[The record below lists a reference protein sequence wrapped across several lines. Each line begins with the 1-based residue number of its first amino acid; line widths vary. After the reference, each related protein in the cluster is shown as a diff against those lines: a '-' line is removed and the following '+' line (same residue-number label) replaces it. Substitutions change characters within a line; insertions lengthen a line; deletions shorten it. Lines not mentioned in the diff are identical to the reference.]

1 MVTATGYVYP
11 WDFVGD
17 PAAAGRARE
26 AGVETVAVAANYHST
41 RAATPLHPRHRLV
54 DAEHA
59 ACYLPVRPTAWQGM
73 RLVPRVPGWTTP
85 DSFAVARKALAAAG
99 LRVAAWTVLTHNS
112 VLGRDH
118 PDLVRRNAFDEPYT
132 YALCPQAPQV
142 ADYCATLVHEIALLG
157 EADGLILE
165 AAGPLGVDHGGHHDK
180 TEFAQWAPAQRELL
194 SLCFCASCRRVQ
206 RAAGL
211 DPEHVAAQV
220 RAALGPASQPPKS
233 PEDALGAQTAAVL
246 RGCADA
252 SASALHTR
260 LVAAA
265 RSAAP
270 GIRIT
275 VHGSASPWA
284 TGAFAPL
291 GPTVA
296 GGIDAVVANCWAAE
310 PGYGPKRGAGPGGG
324 PVAALRNLAPSATA
338 VGGYFRP
345 ETLPAD
351 EEGLGALAARH
362 VAAGLGEAHLY
373 HLGLV
378 PRAGLD
384 RLRDLV
390 AALRSA

>member
-1 MVTATGYVYP
+1 MVTATGYAYP
-11 WDFVGD
+11 WDFADD
-17 PAAAGRARE
+17 PAAVDRARE
-26 AGVETVAVAANYHST
+26 VGVERVAVAANYHST
-41 RAATPLHPRHRLV
+41 RAATPLHPRRRLV
-54 DAEHA
+54 DAAHA
-59 ACYLPVRPTAWQGM
+59 ACYLPIRPAAWQGM
-73 RLVPRVPGWTTP
+73 RLVPRASRWTVPG
-85 DSFAVARKALAAAG
+85 SFAAARKALAGAG
-99 LRVAAWTVLTHNS
+99 LRVDAWTVLTHNS
-112 VLGRDH
+112 ALGREH

-142 ADYCATLVHEIALLG
+142 ADYCATLVHEVAVLG

-180 TEFAQWAPAQRELL
+180 TEFAQWTPVQRQLL
-194 SLCFCASCRRVQ
+194 SLCFCASCRRAQ

-211 DPEHVAAQV
+211 DPERIADRV
-220 RAALGPASQPPKS
+220 RAAVGPAHPPKTL
-233 PEDALGAQTAAVL
+233 EDALGPQTVAVL

-260 LVAAA
+260 LVATA
-265 RSAAP
+265 RTAAP

-291 GPTVA
+291 GQAVTDGV
-296 GGIDAVVANCWAAE
+296 DAVVANCWAAE
-310 PGYGPKRGAGPGGG
+310 PGGG
-324 PVAALRNLAPSATA
+324 PVAALRDLAPRSTA

-351 EEGLGALAARH
+351 EADLTALAAHH

-390 AALRSA
+390 TALRSA

>member
-1 MVTATGYVYP
+1 MVTATGYAYP
-11 WDFVGD
+11 WDLAGD

-26 AGVETVAVAANYHST
+26 LGVDTVAVAANYHST

-59 ACYLPVRPTAWQGM
+59 ACYVPIRPAAWQGM
-73 RLVPRVPGWTTP
+73 RLVPRAPGWTVP
-85 DSFAVARKALAAAG
+85 DSFALARKALVTAG

-112 VLGRDH
+112 LLGRDN
-118 PDLVRRNAFDEPYT
+118 PDLVRRNAFDEPYH

-142 ADYCATLVHEIALLG
+142 ADYCVTLVHEVALTG

-180 TEFAQWAPAQRELL
+180 TEFAQWTPVQRELL
-194 SLCFCASCRRVQ
+194 SVCFCASCRRVQ

-211 DPEHVAAQV
+211 DPERAAAQV
-220 RAALGPASQPPKS
+220 RAAVGPARPPKS
-233 PEDALGAQTAAVL
+233 PEDALGAQAAAVL
-246 RGCADA
+246 RECADA

-265 RSAAP
+265 RTAAP

-291 GPTVA
+291 GPRVTE
-296 GGIDAVVANCWAAE
+296 GIDAVVANCWAAGSE
-310 PGYGPKRGAGPGGG
+310 PGAGPGAG
-324 PVAALRNLAPSATA
+324 PLAALRDLAPPATA

-351 EEGLGALAARH
+351 GDGLGVTASRH

-390 AALRSA
+390 TALRSA

>member
-1 MVTATGYVYP
+1 MVTATGYAYP
-11 WDFVGD
+11 WDFVDD
-17 PAAAGRARE
+17 PAAADRARE
-26 AGVETVAVAANYHST
+26 AGVTTVAVAANYHRT

-59 ACYLPVRPTAWQGM
+59 ACYLPIRPAAWQGM
-73 RLVPRVPGWTTP
+73 RLVPRVPGWTVP
-85 DSFAVARKALAAAG
+85 DSFAVARKAIVAAG

-112 VLGRDH
+112 VLGHDH
-118 PDLVRRNAFDEPYT
+118 PDLVRRNAFDEPYK

-142 ADYCATLVHEIALLG
+142 ADYCATLVHEVALLG

-180 TEFAQWAPAQRELL
+180 TEFAQWTPVQRELL

-206 RAAGL
+206 RAGGL
-211 DPEHVAAQV
+211 DPERVAAQV
-220 RAALGPASQPPKS
+220 RAALGPAQPPKS
-233 PEDALGAQTAAVL
+233 PDDALGAQTASVL

-252 SASALHTR
+252 NASALHTL

-265 RSAAP
+265 RTAAP

-275 VHGSASPWA
+275 VHGSASAWA

-291 GPTVA
+291 GPTVTE
-296 GGIDAVVANCWAAE
+296 GVDAVVANCWAAE
-310 PGYGPKRGAGPGGG
+310 PGPPAGG
-324 PVAALRNLAPSATA
+324 PVAALRHLAPPATT

-345 ETLPAD
+345 ETLPAT
-351 EEGLGALAARH
+351 EEGLGALAARY

-384 RLRDLV
+384 RLRDFV
-390 AALRSA
+390 TALRSA

>member
-1 MVTATGYVYP
+1 MVTATGYAYP
-11 WDFVGD
+11 WDFAGD

-26 AGVETVAVAANYHST
+26 VGVETVAVAANYHST
-41 RAATPLHPRHRLV
+41 RAATPLHPHHRLV

-59 ACYLPVRPTAWQGM
+59 ACYLPVRPAAWQGM
-73 RLVPRVPGWTTP
+73 RLVPRVPRWTVP
-85 DSFAVARKALAAAG
+85 DSFTVARKALVAAG

-112 VLGRDH
+112 VLGRDN
-118 PDLVRRNAFDEPYT
+118 PDLVRRNAFDEPYP

-142 ADYCATLVHEIALLG
+142 ADYCATLVREVALLG

-180 TEFAQWAPAQRELL
+180 TEFAQWTPVQRQLL
-194 SLCFCASCRRVQ
+194 SLCFCASCRRVH
-206 RAAGL
+206 RASGL
-211 DPEHVAAQV
+211 DPEHLAAQV
-220 RAALGPASQPPKS
+220 RAAIGPAQPPRS
-233 PEDALGAQTAAVL
+233 PEGALGVQTAAVL
-246 RGCADA
+246 RECADA
-252 SASALHTR
+252 SASALHAR

-265 RSAAP
+265 RTAAP

-275 VHGSASPWA
+275 LHGSASPWA

-291 GPTVA
+291 GPTVTE
-296 GGIDAVVANCWAAE
+296 GIDAVVANCWPADSE
-310 PGYGPKRGAGPGGG
+310 SGPGGG
-324 PVAALRNLAPSATA
+324 PVAALRDLAPPATA

-351 EEGLGALAARH
+351 EGGLGALAARH

-378 PRAGLD
+378 PGAGLD

-390 AALRSA
+390 AALRSV